1 MCFNLHVFNY
11 VDPAGKTC
19 DLVLI
24 AYKFDGVPEHTIL
37 VRPHGYCKED
47 KPYYRTMKSTVKQLT
62 TTLATQTPKRA
73 IDKVFD
79 DKGGLLKSS
88 SAGQL
93 PRDRK
98 QGYYLKRKIIQ
109 SEINKS
115 VGVSA
120 PLYTT
125 TGSRDMLFVIME
137 QCKNAEKC
145 NRFVQH
151 VTCAPEPMAILCTN
165 QQLLDVERFCCDPY
179 SFSIFGV
186 DPTFNLGDFSVT
198 PTVFLLEDPRLHRS
212 PVIMGPV
219 LVHYRKQ
226 FCTHHHFFS
235 TLIGLQPKICSI
247 QAIGTDGEKALVDAL
262 SQNFSHASQVRCFHH
277 LQQNVEQHL
286 RDNQFPLGVVKE
298 FIQDIFGWRE
308 SDGTVHEGLVDCC
321 SADDFNGKL
330 QLPKDFSEEM
340 AFIDRKQHT
349 PHFHTWFLEHKAE
362 VFCDHTLRPLQED
375 IGLGNPP
382 RAFYTNDNESANALL
397 KECVSY
403 KKQQW
408 PVFNNKV
415 QEYICG

>member
-19 DLVLI
+19 DLILI

-37 VRPHGYCKED
+37 VRPHGNCKED

-62 TTLATQTPKRA
+62 TTLATQTPKHA
-73 IDKVFD
+73 INKVFD
-79 DKGGLLKSS
+79 DKRGLLKSS

-109 SEINKS
+109 SKINKS

-198 PTVFLLEDPRLHRS
+198 PTVFRNVLLEDPRLHRS

-226 FCTHHHFFS
+226 FCTYHLFS

-247 QAIGTDGEKALVDAL
+247 QAIGTDGEKALIDAL
-262 SQNFSHASQVRCFHH
+262 SQNFSHASQVRCFRH

-330 QLPKDFSEEM
+330 QLLKGIIQRKWHLLIVNNTLPTFIHGFWNTKLKFSVIIHCAHYER
-340 AFIDRKQHT
+340 I
-349 PHFHTWFLEHKAE
+349 
-362 VFCDHTLRPLQED
+362 
-375 IGLGNPP
+375 LG
-382 RAFYTNDNESANALL
+382 
-397 KECVSY
+397 
-403 KKQQW
+403 
-408 PVFNNKV
+408 
-415 QEYICG
+415 